1 MKKLLFISLLGLLFV
16 NAEDIVIID
25 KPIDFSEKRVELT
38 KEYIKSRY
46 FLDAD
51 SIEITPLVI
60 VLHWTAEGDFE
71 KSYGRFK
78 PELLLS
84 DRQDIAGVSSLNV
97 AAHFLV
103 DKDGTIYR
111 LMPETW
117 MGRHTIGLNYSSI
130 GIENVGGV
138 GDKEGDLTEAQVI
151 ANIKLVR
158 YLADKYPTIEYLIGH
173 HEYARMRQ
181 TVLWLEQDNT
191 YFTHK
196 NDPGD
201 WFMGEVRAKLVDL
214 NLKQPPKGE

>member
-1 MKKLLFISLLGLLFV
+1 MKKILVFLSFV
-16 NAEDIVIID
+16 YGFVYGGELVIID

-46 FLDAD
+46 FMDVD
-51 SIEITPLVI
+51 SIEIIPKVI

-71 KSYGRFK
+71 KSFARFK

-84 DRQDIAGVSSLNV
+84 DRKDIAGVSSLNV

-111 LMPETW
+111 LMPENW
-117 MGRHTIGLNYSSI
+117 MGRHTIGLNFNSI

-138 GDKEGDLTEAQVI
+138 GDKEGDLTEAQVK
-151 ANIKLVR
+151 ANIQLVK
-158 YLADKYPTIEYLIGH
+158 YLKEKYETIEYLIGH
-173 HEYARMRQ
+173 HEYGNMKQ
-181 TVLWLEQDNT
+181 TSLWLERDPN

-201 WFMGEVRAKLVDL
+201 LFMKLVREGVDDL
-214 NLKQPPKGE
+214 NLSKPPKGE